1 MDKDQFSLLRYKI
14 KIKNPFNNLII
25 EKILLKNLPKP
36 YKYKHFKN

>member
-25 EKILLKNLPKP
+25 EKILKNLPKP